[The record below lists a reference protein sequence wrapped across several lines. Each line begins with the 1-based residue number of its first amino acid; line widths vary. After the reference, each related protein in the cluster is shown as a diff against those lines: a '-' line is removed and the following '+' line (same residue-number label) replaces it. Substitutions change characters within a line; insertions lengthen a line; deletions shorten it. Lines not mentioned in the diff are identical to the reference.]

1 MIKTKSTEDPA
12 SSWDGLRL
20 FVTRYWPRGH
30 RRDECDEW
38 IPSLAPSETLLHRF
52 QRGESDWKK
61 FEREYRGEML
71 KGYCDESGHND
82 NMRNSGQKYFL
93 KLLRKIAEK
102 KTITLLCTCP
112 PDAVHCHRLILCELL
127 SNEKGPG

>member
-38 IPSLAPSETLLHRF
+38 ILSLAPSETLLHRF
-52 QRGESDWKK
+52 QSGEIDWKK
-61 FEREYRGEML
+61 FREVAFHGVGASQPVGDFGPIVFHGYRDGLNDFARTMPPPFSFRYGR
-71 KGYCDESGHND
+71 KGAF
-82 NMRNSGQKYFL
+82 RGQ
-93 KLLRKIAEK
+93 
-102 KTITLLCTCP
+102 
-112 PDAVHCHRLILCELL
+112 
-127 SNEKGPG
+127 